1 MSLLGQTR
9 KSNWPTPTS
18 ALPLKADIR
27 WAGWHVR
34 FVPEADIDEIV
45 IVARSTF
52 TKARRS
58 ARRKQRPPYTATG
71 NYHVKIPADS
81 LARGLNRRHPRV
93 GKIAGNECP
102 APQKRAGSA
111 GP

>member
-1 MSLLGQTR
+1 MRNTR
-9 KSNWPTPTS
+9 QEQMFS
-18 ALPLKADIR
+18 ALPLTTDIAQHR
-27 WAGWHVR
+27 RHVGK
-34 FVPEADIDEIV
+34 VPEADIDEIV

-81 LARGLNRRHPRV
+81 LARGSDRRHPRV

>member
-1 MSLLGQTR
+1 MSR
-9 KSNWPTPTS
+9 
-18 ALPLKADIR
+18 PLRD
-27 WAGWHVR
+27 VR
-34 FVPEADIDEIV
+34 SVLPEADIDEIV

-71 NYHVKIPADS
+71 NYHVKIRADS
-81 LARGLNRRHPRV
+81 LARGLDSRHPRV